1 MGFKMSPVFDR
12 LAQYFL
18 SNRTPSRIDLMSAV
32 FTEAQ
37 LAGLVTGAAWLLEVS
52 ISV

>member
-1 MGFKMSPVFDR
+1 MSPVFDR

-18 SNRTPSRIDLMSAV
+18 SKRMPLRIDLISAI

-37 LAGLVTGAAWLLEVS
+37 WAGLVTGAAWFFEVS
-52 ISV
+52 NPV